1 MLHGVN
7 ARRGDSEGVPHFTSP
22 AQQGPCQEMLLME
35 LVEGH
40 PGAVSQPAISEQLTV
55 PGELPLVTQDD
66 G

>member
-1 MLHGVN
+1 MN
-7 ARRGDSEGVPHFTSP
+7 TSRGDSEGVPHFTSP
-22 AQQGPCQEMLLME
+22 AQQGLCQETLLME

-40 PGAVSQPAISEQLTV
+40 PGAVSQPAISERHIV